1 MSQYLRGA
9 IVPAYLA
16 LCLLL
21 GGASAAGFFANM
33 VLQMLALPIIG
44 WALIERRA
52 TPMPSASRQL
62 LILLVLLIL
71 VILIQLIPLP
81 PAIWASLPGRSEIVE
96 GYRLLGMP
104 LPWLPI
110 SVAPHET
117 IASLVWLLPAIAVLL
132 GMIRLGA
139 FRPTWI
145 AFSIIGVT
153 IVAIALGA
161 IQRAGNLA
169 AYIYEITNVGM
180 ATGFFS
186 NGNHMATLLMTAMAF
201 TAALYLAAREQSR
214 SAQHSSGLLVMLAG
228 ALGVLVV
235 GVAINGSLAGLGLT
249 VPVVAASALMLLSR
263 KRKLPLWSPLVVI
276 VLAAGGIAL
285 TFSTPLGNNLTTEEA
300 RSVPFSRYTSFTKT
314 FEAAT
319 DFAPTGSGV
328 GTFKTIYPM
337 YEDHDTLTTTYV
349 NHAHNDYLEIALETG
364 LPGLLLLALVLLWWA
379 RRALVIWRADE
390 PDHFA
395 RAATIASAAI
405 IAHSIVD
412 YPLRTAA
419 ISAVFA
425 VCLALMAEARPW
437 VRQRDRRQSNE
448 ARHLSAD

>member
-349 NHAHNDYLEIALETG
+349 NHAHND
-364 LPGLLLLALVLLWWA
+364 
-379 RRALVIWRADE
+379 
-390 PDHFA
+390 
-395 RAATIASAAI
+395 
-405 IAHSIVD
+405 
-412 YPLRTAA
+412 
-419 ISAVFA
+419 
-425 VCLALMAEARPW
+425 
-437 VRQRDRRQSNE
+437 
-448 ARHLSAD
+448 